1 MQGDSRVQRKLQALA
16 AGLVDLI
23 FPPACVYCRRLGS
36 HFCRPCQQTAQFL
49 GDAICVRC
57 GIPAAV
63 RCTCAACRP
72 LPPGPLCG
80 MRGAV
85 RYQGPVRFAIHAFK
99 YRGMT
104 DLAAPLA
111 GYLVAYL
118 EAYPLA
124 VDYLVPVPLHEERL
138 AFRGYNQSELLATTL
153 GKARGLPV
161 RTDLIARTRHTQP
174 QVQLKARQRRTNMH
188 EAFAPLQAGC
198 LRGETVLLIDDVGT
212 TGSTLNACAVALQE
226 AGAGDIWALT
236 VARAYYDLHSS

>member
-1 MQGDSRVQRKLQALA
+1 MEGDSRAQKKLQALA
-16 AGLVDLI
+16 AGLADLI

-36 HFCRPCQQTAQFL
+36 HFCRPCQETAQFL

-57 GIPAAV
+57 GTPAVV
-63 RCTCAACRP
+63 RCTCASCRS
-72 LPPGPLCG
+72 LPPDPLCG
-80 MRGAV
+80 IRGAV

-111 GYLVAYL
+111 GYLMAYL
-118 EAYPLA
+118 EAHPLA

-138 AFRGYNQSELLATTL
+138 AFRGYNQSELLAKAL
-153 GKARGLPV
+153 GKAKGLPV

-174 QVQLKARQRRTNMH
+174 QVQLKARQRRTNMQ
-188 EAFAPLQAGC
+188 EAFAPMQADR
-198 LRGETVLLIDDVGT
+198 LHGETVLLIDDVCT
-212 TGSTLNACAVALQE
+212 TGSTLDACAVALHE

-236 VARAYYDLHSS
+236 VARAW